1 MYRLRLIKGRSYRG
15 YGVIATRESPVV
27 EVADAATAQKLYE
40 SGYFDEVLTEQPPE
54 SGQESGQNPEKEP
67 KAESGESASASETG
81 QDSNPEPDAV
91 SASAVE
97 AGEAITGH
105 LDREFLESMD
115 TPSLVRLATAM
126 GIDTSIPRTRDAL
139 IAAIEAEEVG
149 AEPEPDYDALSSM
162 TKAELTAYAQERGID
177 ISKCRTKSDILT
189 EISMAYGGSPT
200 MMDLQREPGNQGGN

>member
-15 YGVIATRESPVV
+15 YGVVATRESPVV

-54 SGQESGQNPEKEP
+54 SGQESGQNPETGPE
-67 KAESGESASASETG
+67 AESGESASGSEAG
-81 QDSNPEPDAV
+81 QDTTPEPDA
-91 SASAVE
+91 ASA
-97 AGEAITGH
+97 AGAGDIITGH

-149 AEPEPDYDALSSM
+149 AEPKPDYDALSAM

-200 MMDLQREPGNQGGN
+200 MIDLQREPGNQGGD